1 MTDGTDHPNHPAA
14 RGPSSTRTRIL
25 TAALELF
32 AANGYSGT
40 TTRGIAEQ
48 AQVDPAM
55 IYHFFGN
62 KSGLFQLAVS
72 SRIDPSTLFGSPA
85 DEEPEPGRGN
95 RGKWIARTFLSVWE
109 NEWTRPALVAV
120 YRSGLSQ
127 EAIGKRLRDRV
138 EEAFTSYLGHAV
150 REETDRT
157 AAFTSLA
164 FAQLTGIVML
174 RYVFPV
180 EPLASLDFE
189 ELMRS
194 PALAIGGGPCARCAR
209 TGPEGW

>member
-1 MTDGTDHPNHPAA
+1 MTDGTDNPNPPAAPA

-40 TTRGIAEQ
+40 TTRGIAER

-62 KSGLFQLAVS
+62 KSGLFQHAVS
-72 SRIDPSTLFGSPA
+72 SRIDPSTLFGSPLA
-85 DEEPEPGRGN
+85 DKEPEPAGAN

-120 YRSGLSQ
+120 YRSGLSR
-127 EAIGKRLRDRV
+127 EAIGKRFRDRV
-138 EEAFTSYLGHAV
+138 EDAFASYLDRAV

-164 FAQLTGIVML
+164 FAQLTGIVMQ

-194 PALAIGGGPCARCAR
+194 PALAIGGL
-209 TGPEGW
+209 